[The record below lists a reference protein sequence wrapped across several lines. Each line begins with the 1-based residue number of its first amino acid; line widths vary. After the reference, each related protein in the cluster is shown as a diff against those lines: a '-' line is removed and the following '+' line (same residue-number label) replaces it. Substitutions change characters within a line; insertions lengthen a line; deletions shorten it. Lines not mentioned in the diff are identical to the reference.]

1 MTMKHV
7 KKVLVFGSLVAATLL
22 SVAPAAVEAAT
33 TSHTSSTVG
42 GYQPMQPPYP
52 TSYPTL

>member
-1 MTMKHV
+1 MKHV